1 MIVAI
6 AIGLTGAGLICFLIF
21 FKTINFFDKI

>member
-1 MIVAI
+1 MIVAT
-6 AIGLTGAGLICFLIF
+6 AIGLIAAGLICFVIF